1 MFSILIPTW
10 NNLPYLKLCVDSIRR
25 HSAFEHEIIV
35 HVNDGSDGTREWVE
49 AEGLRHT
56 HSAGNVGVCVAMND
70 AARLATRDW
79 ILFMNDDMF
88 CTPGWDSALVDALQ
102 DIGHSRVYLASQI
115 IEPTDTGNAI
125 VEVGPFGTGPAD
137 FDEAGMLA
145 FAAALEVG
153 DRNGTASQPMLV
165 SRELWHRAGGYAI
178 EFGPGMSSDD
188 DFLMRLWLLGCRVFR
203 QVGASRVY
211 HFGCRTT
218 DRIRRNR
225 GGREFLMKWGV
236 TQHDFKRN
244 YLAQTAEAGAAARL
258 PNVPRPSLSSRVKR
272 VMYAFG
278 RYPTEDLEAWE
289 PDLPRQVNWT
299 TPVSSRSHSVSE

>member
-25 HSAFEHEIIV
+25 HSAFDHEIIV
-35 HVNDGSDGTREWVE
+35 HVNEGGDGTLDWVR

-56 HSAGNVGVCVAMND
+56 HSVGNVGVCVALND

-88 CTPGWDSALVDALQ
+88 CTPGWDSALVDALK
-102 DIGHSRVYLASQI
+102 DVGHSLVYFASQL
-115 IEPTDTGNAI
+115 IEPTDTGNDI
-125 VEVGPFGTGPAD
+125 VKVGAFGTGPEN

-145 FAAALEVG
+145 FAATLDAP
-153 DRNGTASQPMLV
+153 DREGVASQPMLV
-165 SRELWHRAGGYAI
+165 SRELWHRAGGYAL

-188 DFLMRLWLLGCRVFR
+188 DFLMRLWLLGCRVYR
-203 QVGASRVY
+203 QVGASRIY

-218 DRIRRNR
+218 GRIRRNK

-236 TQHDFKRN
+236 SQRDFKRN
-244 YLAQTAEAGAAARL
+244 YVAQTGTPAAASL
-258 PNVPRPSLSSRVKR
+258 PNVPRPNLSSRIKR
-272 VMYAFG
+272 VLYAFG

-289 PDLPRQVNWT
+289 PELPRQVTWT
-299 TPVSSRSHSVSE
+299 TRADVGSEPVSE